1 MWCDQNGIYII
12 LITGKVLKK
21 KYMYSKKTKGK
32 EGIMVCKFVL
42 LFLSYINIMQI

>member
-1 MWCDQNGIYII
+1 MRCDQNGIYII

-21 KYMYSKKTKGK
+21 YLYPKKTKGK